1 MSESH
6 QLQLLQ
12 INSPR
17 NAQFRNESTSGTNPS
32 QMTELLFTLFARHTS
47 VVENWENQ
55 GLS

>member
-17 NAQFRNESTSGTNPS
+17 NAQCRNVSTSGTNPS
-32 QMTELLFTLFARHTS
+32 QMTKNADFGAKCRKKMEI
-47 VVENWENQ
+47 
-55 GLS
+55 